1 MRKSPGMVVHGV
13 FVEEIDGKNLKEF
26 LKNDLWE
33 LDAEVT
39 HCKPG
44 GYHVHTRVAHES
56 GGNGEANVSA

>member
-1 MRKSPGMVVHGV
+1 MVVHRV
-13 FVEEIDGKNLKEF
+13 FLEVIDGKNLEEF
-26 LKNDLWE
+26 LKNGLWE

-44 GYHVHTRVAHES
+44 EYHVHARVAHES